1 MKSLFFLTL
10 FFSLLAGGSL
20 AQAGDIRPSWF
31 LVEDSGEILAV
42 EAQSQ
47 TTLNVTSDLEENA
60 TSPSWSVD
68 GMHIS
73 FIIVDEVPV
82 RNNIPLGIAAWVEF
96 DDADF
101 EINTV
106 SRCEQGDVVCTN
118 AAISGNWMVFTAIR
132 TADDYPLL
140 YAYNITNDEL
150 VMLQSGGFSTMYVS
164 NRWEGDRY
172 VAVGNYGGNTKI
184 ARVFEV
190 PGPGYE
196 TSYSTLMLQTT
207 YLGCNLESLSQE
219 ASMDGHYTVQIR
231 VGNSTSYTEFE
242 GLAALGPVWRNCRAE
257 QPDL

>member
-1 MKSLFFLTL
+1 MKRLLFVTL
-10 FFSLLAGGSL
+10 LFSLLAGGSL

-31 LVEDSGEILAV
+31 LMENSGDILVV

-47 TTLNVTSDLEENA
+47 TTVNVTADLEENA
-60 TSPSWSVD
+60 TSPAWSVD
-68 GMHIS
+68 GMYIS

-82 RNNIPLGIAAWVEF
+82 RSDMARGVAAWVEF
-96 DDADF
+96 DDAGF

-118 AAISGNWMVFTAIR
+118 AAISGDWLVFTAIR
-132 TADDYPLL
+132 TADEYPLL

-150 VMLQSGGFSTMYVS
+150 ELLQSGGFSFMYVS

-172 VAVGNYGGNTKI
+172 VAVGNYDGNTKI
-184 ARVFEV
+184 ARIFEV

-196 TSYSTLMLQTT
+196 TSYSTLMPQAT
-207 YLGCNLESLSQE
+207 YQGCNFENLSQQ
-219 ASMDGHYTVQIR
+219 ASLDGHYTVQIR
-231 VGNSTSYTEFE
+231 VGNSTNFTEFE

-257 QPDL
+257 QPNL